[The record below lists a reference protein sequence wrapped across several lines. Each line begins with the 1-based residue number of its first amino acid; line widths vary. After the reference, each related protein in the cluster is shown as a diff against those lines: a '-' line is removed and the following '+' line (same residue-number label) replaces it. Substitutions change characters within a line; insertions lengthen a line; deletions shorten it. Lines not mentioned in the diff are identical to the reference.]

1 MHRARV
7 KAVSGNKVLADGMW
21 LTCVGNRTVREGEWI
36 WTDGRCVYGH
46 ESEGGNS
53 YIPTNVLSGVPILQL
68 KWKDHKDRVLHS
80 YYAKGKIHSLGF
92 SKEETWMVNSSR
104 HFAYVSGY
112 GMLDAE
118 MDERG
123 NLYTIEAVN
132 VLVFPLIGVDQR
144 DSILSVK
151 CNGEIIA
158 AYDLVQM
165 FGAPAVSDP
174 TDFYR
179 CQTVGGRVDKEGNFK
194 VMIWHAT
201 AERGENGSYVSTDR
215 YVFFDGSN
223 LEPWMENTKTTS
235 SDSVTG
241 ESHTSESRWIAPD
254 YSVRYPIHDG
264 MYMRFPA
271 NLDYL
276 ISGKKYIS
284 KIYSAKDELLME
296 LETNPTARTSLCP
309 LGQGKYLVS
318 MVPSSILGNETSELY
333 LWEDGQLT
341 LLMKGCLNRRLR
353 RMSNLNKWKKAG
365 GFR

>member
-7 KAVSGNKVLADGMW
+7 KAVRGNRVLADGVW
-21 LTCVGNRTVREGEWI
+21 LTCIGNRTVYPGEWI

-46 ESEGGNS
+46 ESNGGSS
-53 YIPTNVLSGVPILQL
+53 YVPTNALSGIPLLQI
-68 KWKDHKDRVLHS
+68 KWKDQKNQMLHS
-80 YYAKGKIHSLGF
+80 YYAKGKIHPLGF
-92 SKEETWMVNSSR
+92 SKEDIWMVNSSR

-123 NLYTIEAVN
+123 NLYTLEAVN
-132 VLVFPLIGVDQR
+132 ALVFPLIGADQR

-151 CNGEIIA
+151 RNGEIIA

-165 FGAPAVSDP
+165 FGAPAVSGP
-174 TDFYR
+174 TDLYS
-179 CQTVGGRVDKEGNFK
+179 CQTEGGRVDKEGNFK
-194 VMIWHAT
+194 VMIWHSIS
-201 AERGENGSYVSTDR
+201 EHGENGSHVSTDR

-223 LEPWMENTKTTS
+223 LEPWMEKTKTTPR
-235 SDSVTG
+235 DSVTG
-241 ESHTSESRWIAPD
+241 ESHTSESRWSAPD
-254 YSVRYPIHDG
+254 YSIRYPLHDG

-276 ISGKKYIS
+276 ISGKRYIS

-318 MVPSSILGNETSELY
+318 TGSPLY
-333 LWEDGQLT
+333 LWKDGQFT
-341 LLMKGCLNRRLR
+341 KLMRGCYNYRLR

-365 GFR
+365 GL